1 MNKPLAFLED
11 AIAEGRSAWEWYAD
25 RSAKAAQRFQ
35 DALDKAWNEIL
46 EDPRRWPTYLHGTQY
61 YPIRRFPYLVVFRE
75 TSTAIEILA
84 IAHAHRKAGYWKRR
98 LE

>member
-25 RSAKAAQRFQ
+25 RSAKAGQRFQ

-46 EDPRRWPTYLHGTQY
+46 EDPRRWPT
-61 YPIRRFPYLVVFRE
+61 
-75 TSTAIEILA
+75 
-84 IAHAHRKAGYWKRR
+84 
-98 LE
+98 